1 MEALTGPDPLQC
13 KLRFVWADPSLCDP
27 HWTAWSLRPVQVPYD
42 GHRRGRRRPRHN
54 DRRRTKL
61 DELPQLWNV
70 LIADMRLVQKI
81 RLLTCSDPEEVYVR
95 DIFASE
101 AGARPGVCVQPRPAR
116 RCSLLSHRPACA
128 AARRRIG
135 AGGQPHV

>member
-1 MEALTGPDPLQC
+1 MEALTGPDPLQF

-70 LIADMRLVQKI
+70 LVADMRLVQKI
-81 RLLTCSDPEEVYVR
+81 LTSWRSMGPSSGWFGRVPGHD
-95 DIFASE
+95 
-101 AGARPGVCVQPRPAR
+101 GAI
-116 RCSLLSHRPACA
+116 
-128 AARRRIG
+128 AARVLR
-135 AGGQPHV
+135 